1 MSYLFEN
8 NKDHQF
14 SQNLKILALQATR
27 ILNWYPP
34 TPDCSGAKRSWLV
47 SEVEPTRNGAG
58 LSLRNHEKLDSRK
71 KIRFVPKSPIP
82 NS

>member
-27 ILNWYPP
+27 ILKWYPP
-34 TPDCSGAKRSWLV
+34 TPDWSGAKRSEHFAPNEAFGGTTKSW
-47 SEVEPTRNGAG
+47 THA
-58 LSLRNHEKLDSRK
+58 RK
-71 KIRFVPKSPIP
+71 KGSSK
-82 NS
+82 

>member
-27 ILNWYPP
+27 ILNWYQP
-34 TPDCSGAKRSWLV
+34 TPDWSGAKRSGIFPEWSRV
-47 SEVEPTRNGAG
+47 FPAEPRKAG
-58 LSLRNHEKLDSRK
+58 LTEENQVR
-71 KIRFVPKSPIP
+71 PKIP
-82 NS
+82 NP